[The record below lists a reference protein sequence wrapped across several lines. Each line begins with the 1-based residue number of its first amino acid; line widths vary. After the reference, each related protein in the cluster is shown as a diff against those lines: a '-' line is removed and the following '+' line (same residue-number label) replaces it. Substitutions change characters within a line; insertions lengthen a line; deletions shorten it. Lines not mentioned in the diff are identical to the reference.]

1 MNKGMSLSQIEAAIK
16 ERISGK
22 LQKFSAP
29 QTGVED
35 KKWYYLFPLVLDGP
49 GYVQTWL
56 GSDDMLSAYGEE
68 DEKAKKQKG
77 FQRHLQEL
85 RELYQQTS
93 YGRTLSLG
101 KMPLDLLEVLATMA
115 ISSPAI
121 CAYRLYRQYAGNGSI
136 PSYMPS
142 QIAKVFI
149 NRMNTPE
156 STAVIDLRRSKD
168 Q

>member
-1 MNKGMSLSQIEAAIK
+1 ML
-16 ERISGK
+16 
-22 LQKFSAP
+22 
-29 QTGVED
+29 
-35 KKWYYLFPLVLDGP
+35 YHYLDGP

-56 GSDDMLSAYGEE
+56 GSDDTLSAYGEE

-101 KMPLDLLEVLATMA
+101 KMPPDLLEVLATMA
-115 ISSPAI
+115 IASPAI

-136 PSYMPS
+136 PGYMPS
-142 QIAKVFI
+142 QVAKVFI

-156 STAVIDLRRSKD
+156 STAVIDLCYGEADDAHWQNVLKYCKEYTVWNA
-168 Q
+168 